1 MNEHRDDRPF
11 GQEES
16 EYHIVRP
23 ERERSAYS
31 DAYYRTAPREG
42 RTPYGYN
49 PAHYYAGDGGSCHRG
64 QIGMKTV
71 LILCLIFVTVS
82 GLLGAGGLYLLF
94 RDLHAPGGAESGQAF
109 YAGAEEDREP
119 SGPLALTPAGT
130 DAAVLSGEDLY
141 AAACGQVVAVM
152 SSGSQGGSLSGSGI
166 IVSSDGYILT
176 NYHVIQ
182 AGVLRGWPLSVVTF
196 DGTEYDAQ
204 IVGAETDS
212 DLAVLK
218 VDARDLSAALLGDSD
233 ALAVGQTIYT
243 VGNPTGDLPC
253 TMTRGIV
260 SARDR
265 SILIDDN
272 VTANMFQFDA
282 AVSSGSSG
290 GPVYDVYGQVV
301 GVTTAKY
308 SAAGVEGLGFAIP
321 IADACSIANELITK
335 GYVSGK
341 AYLGL
346 MLDSFSPAVAQYFRA
361 VPGAYVSAVQP
372 NSAAEEAGL
381 QKGDI
386 ITAVDGTP
394 VTDADELVAAV
405 RNYHA
410 GDTARLTVQRGGE
423 TLTLPVTFG
432 EALPAFTPP
441 PTA

>member
-1 MNEHRDDRPF
+1 MNQHPRIDRPF
-11 GQEES
+11 GEDPS

-31 DAYYRTAPREG
+31 DAYYRAVPRED
-42 RTPYGYN
+42 RSPYGYN
-49 PAHYYAGDGGSCHRG
+49 PARYYAGEHSACHRG
-64 QIGMKTV
+64 QMGLKTV
-71 LILCLIFVTVS
+71 LILCLVCVTVAS
-82 GLLGAGGLYLLF
+82 LLSAGGLYLIS
-94 RDLHAPGGAESGQAF
+94 RNMHRSEDPAPSF
-109 YAGAEEDREP
+109 YAEAGEAREP
-119 SGPLALTPAGT
+119 AGPLTLDPAGT
-130 DAAVLSGEDLY
+130 AGTALSGEELY
-141 AAACGQVVAVM
+141 AAACGQVVAVL
-152 SSGSQGGSLSGSGI
+152 STGSQGGNIAGSGI

-182 AGVLRGWPLSVVTF
+182 AGVLRGWPLTIVTF

-218 VDARDLSAALLGDSD
+218 IEAQDLAAAPLGDSD
-233 ALAVGQTIYT
+233 SLAVGQTIYT
-243 VGNPTGDLPC
+243 VGNPTRDLPC
-253 TMTRGIV
+253 TMTKGIV

-265 SILIDDN
+265 DILIDDN

-282 AVSSGSSG
+282 AVNSGSSG
-290 GPVYDVYGQVV
+290 GPVYDVYGRVV

-308 SAAGVEGLGFAIP
+308 TADGVEGLGFAIP

-372 NSAAEEAGL
+372 GSAADAAGL

-386 ITAVDGTP
+386 ITAVDDTP

-405 RNYHA
+405 RGYRA
-410 GDTARLTVQRGGE
+410 GDTAVLTVHRGDE
-423 TLTLPVTFG
+423 TITLPVVFG
-432 EALPAFTPP
+432 EELPAATPQP
-441 PTA
+441 